1 MKNADSSKNKQS
13 RIEKKLNFFLFF
25 ILTFEILFCLTS
37 AILCGIWSSDN
48 LDSHWYLS
56 RELSSQVEGVLTFF
70 TYFILNSTMI
80 PISLVVTLELVKL
93 AQCYF
98 LIVDEG
104 MFSKLR
110 GKYAKVSTTT
120 INEELGQVEYIF
132 TDKTGTLTC
141 NSMEL
146 KFFAIGTE
154 LYGDLANQPLFPQN
168 SLPPTRSFQE
178 GVSPSKETYQEWFK
192 ERFNKNEEDEKL
204 VKEQFND
211 SQLKSILQGL
221 NDFDL
226 IETFTPGGDRST
238 RLTKQSEV
246 VREFMMAVT
255 CCHECVYEVNEKK
268 EVKYQVKIIIKK
280 IFSACKKIF
289 SSLKRL
295 YFYLQKNLRINKK
308 IRKRL

>member
-1 MKNADSSKNKQS
+1 MKNSDSSKNKQS
-13 RIEKKLNFFLFF
+13 RIEKRLNSFLFF

-37 AILCGIWSSDN
+37 AILCGIWSSQN

-56 RELSSQVEGVLTFF
+56 RELGSEVEGVLTFF

-98 LIVDEG
+98 LMVDEG
-104 MFSKLR
+104 MFSKVR

-146 KFFAIGTE
+146 RFFAIGSE
-154 LYGDLANQPLFPQN
+154 LYGDSANQLLFPQK

-178 GVSPSKETYQEWFK
+178 GAIPSKETYQDWFK
-192 ERFNKNEEDEKL
+192 ERFPKNEENEKL
-204 VKEQFND
+204 VKEEFNN

-221 NDFDL
+221 HDFDL
-226 IETFTPGGDRST
+226 IETLASGGDRGAC
-238 RLTKQSEV
+238 LKKQSEV

-255 CCHECVYEVNEKK
+255 SCHECVYEMNEKK
-268 EVKYQVKIIIKK
+268 EVKYQVKRKNIKNNTV
-280 IFSACKKIF
+280 
-289 SSLKRL
+289 LL
-295 YFYLQKNLRINKK
+295 LTLW
-308 IRKRL
+308 